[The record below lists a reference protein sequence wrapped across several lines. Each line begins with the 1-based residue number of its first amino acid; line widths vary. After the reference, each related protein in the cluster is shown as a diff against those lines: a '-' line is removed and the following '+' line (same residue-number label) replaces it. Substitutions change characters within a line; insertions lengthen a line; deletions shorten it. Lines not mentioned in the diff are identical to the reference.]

1 MRCGI
6 NSATSMRNSSEKATP
21 EKASYLKGS
30 ALVARESRWMKLDAR
45 LALLLNSE
53 KYFPKTPG
61 KSSAGRLFSV
71 ELIYASFVQTLPSGA
86 LKLPQVVLL
95 VQTEAQSLPKRH
107 LGTGSGLRPRRTMQT
122 SGLLWRPLL
131 N

>member
-53 KYFPKTPG
+53 RYFPRTPG
-61 KSSAGRLFSV
+61 KSSAERLFSA
-71 ELIYASFVQTLPSGA
+71 EPIYASFVQMLRSGA

-95 VQTEAQSLPKRH
+95 VQTKAQSLPKRH
-107 LGTGSGLRPRRTMQT
+107 LETGSGLRPRR
-122 SGLLWRPLL
+122 
-131 N
+131 